1 MRAAYRKCASVR
13 RAAQTRLRNER
24 QGKLTAMPDSSPDN
38 RLSRAVSAKRVLA
51 LLALVIGIPVA
62 VVGVFAVSTYVA
74 DGRASRWFAR
84 EGVASRMPPP
94 VAPATFENARKQLRE
109 GLVIVAPNVPPA
121 PHRPPLQP
129 GDEFYRQLQAGILAD
144 SGALGMSD
152 GEATHAQMRRFVRQG
167 DVLARR
173 LHAVREYGPGWNLF
187 GGSSGAAWQ
196 EYIHWCIRLRY
207 EPGEENEYAYALWRL
222 GNEPFGESLGLPRL
236 GRDLS
241 IMPGNAANH
250 IEPLRWQGLLIPLQ
264 TLWHGE
270 GKYSDR
276 TIRRS
281 WQILPDSPICDTAR
295 AAAEAS
301 ARTPEAV
308 AR

>member
-1 MRAAYRKCASVR
+1 
-13 RAAQTRLRNER
+13 
-24 QGKLTAMPDSSPDN
+24 MPDSMPDN
-38 RLSRAVSAKRVLA
+38 RVSRAVSAKRVLV
-51 LLALVIGIPVA
+51 LLVLVIGIPVA
-62 VVGVFAVSTYVA
+62 VVGVLAVYTYVA

-84 EGVASRMPPP
+84 EGAASRVPPP

-121 PHRPPLQP
+121 PHPPPLRP

-167 DVLARR
+167 DVLARK
-173 LHAVREYGPGWNLF
+173 LHAVREYGPGWSLF

-207 EPGEENEYAYALWRL
+207 EPGEENDYAYALWRL

-236 GRDLS
+236 GRDIS
-241 IMPGNAANH
+241 VTPRNATSYV
-250 IEPLRWQGLLIPLQ
+250 EPLRWQGLLIPLQ
-264 TLWHGE
+264 TLWQGE

-276 TIRRS
+276 TILRS
-281 WQILPDSPICDTAR
+281 WQILPDSSICDTAR
-295 AAAEAS
+295 ASTGVPAL
-301 ARTPEAV
+301 TPEAV
-308 AR
+308 AH